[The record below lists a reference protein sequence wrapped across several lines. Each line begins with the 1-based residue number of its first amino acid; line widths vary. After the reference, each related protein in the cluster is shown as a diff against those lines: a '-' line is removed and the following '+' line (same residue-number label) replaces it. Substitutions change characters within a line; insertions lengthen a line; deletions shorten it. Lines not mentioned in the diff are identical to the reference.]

1 MLETTERKKQK
12 TQLNNRLVMS
22 ASEVLRDYRLAVES
36 RQTSLIGRREVLS
49 GKAKF
54 GIFGDGKEVAQ
65 IAMARAFRRGDY
77 RTGYYR
83 DQTFLFA
90 IGATTI
96 QQFFAQL
103 YAHADIVAEPNSGGR
118 QMNSHFAT
126 RLLNDDGTWRDQT
139 QLYNSAA
146 DLSPTASQM
155 PRLVGLGYASRL
167 YRELD
172 SLKHLTQFS
181 RNGDEVAFGTIGNA
195 STAEGHFWEAVNAIG
210 VLRVPVVLSIWD
222 DEYGISVPNVY
233 QLTKGNLSEIL
244 AGFQRRSETTG
255 GYEIFTVKGWD
266 YVALV
271 ETYARAAELART
283 EHVPSIIHV
292 IEMTQPQGH
301 STSGSHER
309 YKSPERLAWEQEYDC
324 LRKMREWIID
334 QHIAP
339 PGELDNL
346 ERNAEKLVENF
357 RVKAWQAFARPI
369 YDERQD
375 VAALMKEVEEAGER
389 GSRGAGEQEAIAERP
404 AWVAEVAAVRQRL
417 LAKEAPLRRDV
428 LMAVREVLVATRGAG
443 AVAGEPIGRLLAWK
457 NAQEATNEER
467 YGSHLVS
474 NSAESALHVTE
485 VKPVYA
491 PDARLVPGAQ
501 VLNAAFEAM
510 LARDPRVVAF
520 GEDVGFLGGVNQTY
534 AGLQKKYGE
543 LRVSDTGIREATI
556 VGQAIGL
563 ALRGLR
569 PIAEIQ
575 YLDYLLYGLQILS
588 DDLAS
593 LHWRTRGGQKAPVI
607 ISTRGHRLE
616 GIWHAGSPMAAL
628 INLLR
633 GMHICV
639 PRDMTQA
646 AGFYNTLLL
655 GDGPGLVV
663 EVLNG
668 YRLKEQMPSNIGEI
682 TVPLGVPEVLRP
694 GDDITLVTY
703 GASCRVGLDA
713 AEALAGVGVDV
724 EVIDVQTLLPF
735 DRHGRILESLK
746 KTGRIVFLDEDMPGG
761 TTAYMMQQVIEAQG
775 GYDWLD
781 SPPRTIAARPHRPAY
796 GTDGA
801 YFSKPNVEGVFA
813 VLYDIMNET
822 NPGRFPAFL

>member
-1 MLETTERKKQK
+1 MLETQQKKTTK
-12 TQLNNRLVMS
+12 VKEPGRPLAMS
-22 ASEVLRDYRLAVES
+22 AADVLRDYSLAVQS
-36 RQTSLIGRREVLS
+36 RQASLVGRREVLS

-65 IAMARAFRRGDY
+65 IAMAKAFRPGDY

-83 DQTFLFA
+83 DQTLMFA

-103 YAHADIVAEPNSGGR
+103 YAHADVVAEPNSAGR
-118 QMNSHFAT
+118 QMNAHFAT

-139 QLYNSAA
+139 QQFNSAA

-172 SLKHLTQFS
+172 DLKDMTLFS
-181 RNGDEVAFGTIGNA
+181 RDGNEVAFGTIGNA
-195 STAEGHFWEAVNAIG
+195 STAEGHFWETVNAIG
-210 VLRVPVVLSIWD
+210 VLRLPVVISIWD
-222 DEYGISVPNVY
+222 DEYGISVPNIH
-233 QLTKGNLSEIL
+233 QITKGNLSEVL
-244 AGFQRRSETTG
+244 SGFRRETEG
-255 GYEIFTVKGWD
+255 EPGFEIFTVKGWD
-266 YVALV
+266 YPGLI
-271 ETYARAAELART
+271 ETYARAADLART
-283 EHVPSIIHV
+283 EHVPAIIHV

-324 LRKMREWIID
+324 LRKLREWILE
-334 QHIAP
+334 QRLAP

-346 ERNAEKLVENF
+346 ERNAEKLVENY
-357 RVKAWQAFARPI
+357 RAKAWQAFTRPI
-369 YDERQD
+369 YDERQEA
-375 VAALMKEVEEAGER
+375 AALMGSIEAQ
-389 GSRGAGEQEAIAERP
+389 SPQAEA
-404 AWVAEVAAVRQRL
+404 VAAVRRRL
-417 LAKEAPLRRDV
+417 LAKESVLRRDV
-428 LMAVREVLVATRGAG
+428 LIAVGEALAATRDQPRGPDTP
-443 AVAGEPIGRLLAWK
+443 VSRLLAWQQ
-457 NAQEATNEER
+457 AQLAANRER
-467 YGSHLVS
+467 YSSHLYS
-474 NSAESALHVTE
+474 SSAESALRVGE
-485 VKPVYA
+485 VKPVYS

-501 VLNAAFEAM
+501 LLNAAFDAM

-520 GEDVGFLGGVNQTY
+520 GEDVGFLGGVNQTW
-534 AGLQKKYGE
+534 AGLQKKHGP

-556 VGQAIGL
+556 IGQAIGL

-616 GIWHAGSPMAAL
+616 GVWHAGSPMAAVV
-628 INLLR
+628 NLLR
-633 GMHICV
+633 GLHICV

-646 AGFYNTLLL
+646 TGFYNTLLL
-655 GDGPGLVV
+655 GDEPGLVI

-668 YRLKEQMPSNIGEI
+668 YRLKEQMPGNIGDI
-682 TVPLGVPEVLRP
+682 TVPLGVPEVLRD

-703 GASCRVGLDA
+703 GAACRIAVEA
-713 AEALAGVGVDV
+713 AEALAGVGIAV

-735 DRHGRILESLK
+735 DRHGRILESLQ
-746 KTGRIVFLDEDMPGG
+746 KTNRVAFLDEDMPGG
-761 TTAYMMQQVIEAQG
+761 ATAYMLREVLETQG
-775 GYDWLD
+775 GFAWLD
-781 SPPRTIAARPHRPAY
+781 AEPRTIAAQPHRPAY
-796 GTDGA
+796 GSDGA
-801 YFSKPNVEGVFA
+801 YFSKPNAEEVFA
-813 VLYDIMNET
+813 VLYDMMNEAS
-822 NPGRFPAFL
+822 PARFPSFL